1 MSSVE
6 MEIRRTAA
14 THRVL
19 LDEFEQKLRA
29 LAERIARAREVAAD
43 VDRRGE
49 EDKASVTQISAET
62 KGGSP
67 RTWTA
72 N

>member
-43 VDRRGE
+43 VDRRG
-49 EDKASVTQISAET
+49 
-62 KGGSP
+62 
-67 RTWTA
+67 
-72 N
+72 